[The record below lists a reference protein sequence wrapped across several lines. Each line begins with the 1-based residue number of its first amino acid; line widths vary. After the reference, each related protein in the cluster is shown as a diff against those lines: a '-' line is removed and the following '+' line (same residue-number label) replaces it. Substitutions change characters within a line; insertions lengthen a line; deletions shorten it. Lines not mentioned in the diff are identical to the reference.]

1 LPAHF
6 VRGSL
11 EQFQPSAADDEFG
24 AEFEKAAPHRGP
36 KPRAATCDEDPLA
49 DEQIFFEH
57 CFIPPRVFQRRHN
70 PNPIVGPLQIRQE
83 ALIFELDPIVRTPGV
98 SMKAILCSQFCQ
110 PDDLV
115 LADVADPVAEPGQA
129 VIAIKAA
136 ALNFFDI
143 LMIQGKYQIKPPFPF
158 SPAAEVAGIIESV
171 GAGVTGLKV
180 GDRVVASCGH
190 NGARE
195 KIALPAVSIV
205 KIPDNLDFDRAAGII
220 IIYGTAL
227 HALED
232 RASPKPGETL
242 AVLGA
247 AGGTGLAACELGRL
261 MGLKVIACAS
271 SEEKL
276 EFAKAHGAELTLNYA
291 KEDLKEGL
299 RRLTGGKGVD
309 IIFDPVGGTYAEAA
323 LRAIAWEGRF
333 LVIGFAAGDIP
344 KMPLNLALLKGCD
357 IRGVFWGN
365 WARLNPENNRANLE
379 KLVRWT
385 AEGKLSSH
393 VDRTFPLAQTADA
406 LKVLAGRKAMGK
418 VVLHP

>member
-1 LPAHF
+1 
-6 VRGSL
+6 
-11 EQFQPSAADDEFG
+11 
-24 AEFEKAAPHRGP
+24 
-36 KPRAATCDEDPLA
+36 
-49 DEQIFFEH
+49 
-57 CFIPPRVFQRRHN
+57 
-70 PNPIVGPLQIRQE
+70 
-83 ALIFELDPIVRTPGV
+83 
-98 SMKAILCSQFCQ
+98 MKAISYPQFCQ

-115 LADVADPVAEPGQA
+115 LADVPDPVAGPGEA
-129 VIAIKAA
+129 VIAIKSA

-143 LMIQGKYQIKPPFPF
+143 LMIQGKYQIKTPFPF
-158 SPAAEVAGIIESV
+158 SPAAEVAGVIESI
-171 GAGVTGLKV
+171 GAGVTDLKV

-195 KIALPAVSIV
+195 KIALPASSIV

-247 AGGTGLAACELGRL
+247 REDRATPRPGETLAVLGAAGGTGLAACELGKL

-271 SEEKL
+271 SDEKL

-291 KEDLKEGL
+291 KEDLKDGL
-299 RRLTGGKGVD
+299 RRLTNGKGAD
-309 IIFDPVGGTYAEAA
+309 IVFDPVGGSYAEAA

-344 KMPLNLALLKGCD
+344 KVPLNLALLKGCD
-357 IRGVFWGN
+357 IRGVFWGAWTRIN
-365 WARLNPENNRANLE
+365 AEKNRANLE
-379 KLVRWT
+379 KLVKWT
-385 AEGKLSSH
+385 AEGKISSH
-393 VDRTFPLAQTADA
+393 VDRTFPLAQTAEA
-406 LKVLAGRKAMGK
+406 LKLLAGRKAMGK
-418 VVLHP
+418 VILHP

>member
-1 LPAHF
+1 
-6 VRGSL
+6 
-11 EQFQPSAADDEFG
+11 
-24 AEFEKAAPHRGP
+24 
-36 KPRAATCDEDPLA
+36 
-49 DEQIFFEH
+49 
-57 CFIPPRVFQRRHN
+57 
-70 PNPIVGPLQIRQE
+70 
-83 ALIFELDPIVRTPGV
+83 
-98 SMKAILCSQFCQ
+98 MKAILCSQYCQ

-115 LADVADPVAEPGQA
+115 LADVPEPVAEPGQA
-129 VIAIKAA
+129 VIAIKSA

-158 SPAAEVAGIIESV
+158 SPSAEIAGVVESI
-171 GAGVTGLKV
+171 GAGVSRVKV
-180 GDRVVASCGH
+180 GDRVIASCGH

-195 KIALPAVSIV
+195 KIALPADSLV
-205 KIPDNLDFDRAAGII
+205 KIPDSLDFDRAAGII

-232 RASPKPGETL
+232 RAGLKGGETI

-261 MGLKVIACAS
+261 MGAKVIACAS

-309 IIFDPVGGTYAEAA
+309 VVFDPVGGTYAEAA
-323 LRAIAWEGRF
+323 LRSIAWEGRF

-357 IRGVFWGN
+357 IRGVFWGQ
-365 WARLNPENNRANLE
+365 WARLNPDKNQANLE
-379 KLVRWT
+379 KLVKWT

-418 VVLHP
+418 VILHP

>member
-1 LPAHF
+1 
-6 VRGSL
+6 
-11 EQFQPSAADDEFG
+11 
-24 AEFEKAAPHRGP
+24 
-36 KPRAATCDEDPLA
+36 
-49 DEQIFFEH
+49 
-57 CFIPPRVFQRRHN
+57 
-70 PNPIVGPLQIRQE
+70 
-83 ALIFELDPIVRTPGV
+83 
-98 SMKAILCSQFCQ
+98 MKAILCSQYCQ

-115 LADVADPVAEPGQA
+115 LADIPDPVAEAGQA

-158 SPAAEVAGIIESV
+158 SPGAEIAGVIERV
-171 GAGVTGLKV
+171 GAGVTELKV

-190 NGARE
+190 DGARE
-195 KIALPAVSIV
+195 KIALPAASII
-205 KIPDNLDFDRAAGII
+205 KIPDSLDFDRAAGII

-232 RASPKPGETL
+232 RASPKQGETL

-247 AGGTGLAACELGRL
+247 AGGTGLAACEVGRL
-261 MGLKVIACAS
+261 MGLRVIACAS
-271 SEEKL
+271 SDEKL
-276 EFAKAHGAELTLNYA
+276 DFARRHGAELTLNYA

-299 RRLTGGKGVD
+299 RRLTNGSGVD
-309 IIFDPVGGTYAEAA
+309 IIFDPVGGNYAEAA

-333 LVIGFAAGDIP
+333 LVIGFAAGEIP

-365 WARLNPENNRANLE
+365 WARLNPAKNRANLE
-379 KLVRWT
+379 RLVQWT
-385 AEGKLSSH
+385 AEGKISSH
-393 VDRTFPLAQTADA
+393 VDRTFPLAQTAEA

-418 VVLHP
+418 VILHP

>member
-1 LPAHF
+1 
-6 VRGSL
+6 
-11 EQFQPSAADDEFG
+11 
-24 AEFEKAAPHRGP
+24 
-36 KPRAATCDEDPLA
+36 
-49 DEQIFFEH
+49 
-57 CFIPPRVFQRRHN
+57 
-70 PNPIVGPLQIRQE
+70 
-83 ALIFELDPIVRTPGV
+83 
-98 SMKAILCSQFCQ
+98 MKAVLCSQYCQ

-115 LADVADPVAEPGQA
+115 LADVPDPVAGLGEA
-129 VIAIKAA
+129 VISIKSA
-136 ALNFFDI
+136 ALNFFDL

-158 SPAAEVAGIIESV
+158 SPAAEVAGVIESV
-171 GAGVTGLKV
+171 GAGVTDLKV

-195 KIALPAVSIV
+195 KIALPANSIV

-232 RASPKPGETL
+232 RASLKAGETM

-247 AGGTGLAACELGRL
+247 AGGTGLAACELGKL

-271 SEEKL
+271 SDEKL
-276 EFAKAHGAELTLNYA
+276 EFAKAQGA
-291 KEDLKEGL
+291 
-299 RRLTGGKGVD
+299 D
-309 IIFDPVGGTYAEAA
+309 IIFDPVGGSYAEAA
-323 LRAIAWEGRF
+323 LRSIAWEGRF

-365 WARLNPENNRANLE
+365 WARLNPAKNRANLQ
-379 KLVRWT
+379 KLVQWT
-385 AEGKLSSH
+385 AEGKISSH

-418 VVLHP
+418 VILHP

>member
-1 LPAHF
+1 
-6 VRGSL
+6 
-11 EQFQPSAADDEFG
+11 
-24 AEFEKAAPHRGP
+24 
-36 KPRAATCDEDPLA
+36 
-49 DEQIFFEH
+49 
-57 CFIPPRVFQRRHN
+57 
-70 PNPIVGPLQIRQE
+70 
-83 ALIFELDPIVRTPGV
+83 
-98 SMKAILCSQFCQ
+98 MKAILCSQYCQ

-115 LADVADPVAEPGQA
+115 LTEVPDPVAEAGQA

-158 SPAAEVAGIIESV
+158 SPAAEVAGVIDSV
-171 GAGVTGLKV
+171 GVGVTGLKV

-195 KIALPAVSIV
+195 KIALSANSIV

-227 HALED
+227 H
-232 RASPKPGETL
+232 
-242 AVLGA
+242 V
-247 AGGTGLAACELGRL
+247 
-261 MGLKVIACAS
+261 V
-271 SEEKL
+271 
-276 EFAKAHGAELTLNYA
+276 LNYD

-323 LRAIAWEGRF
+323 LRSIAWEGRF

-365 WARLNPENNRANLE
+365 WARLNPEKNRANLE
-379 KLVRWT
+379 KLVKWT
-385 AEGKLSSH
+385 AEGKISSH

-406 LKVLAGRKAMGK
+406 LKVLAGRQAMGK
-418 VVLHP
+418 VILHP